1 MEGEREEGK
10 KGRGK
15 GEREGEWSSKK
26 QGLSPLDREGLCFL
40 YSRGYPG
47 SWPLHPREAGFAN
60 K

>member
-1 MEGEREEGK
+1 MEGEKEGGK
-10 KGRGK
+10 K
-15 GEREGEWSSKK
+15 GEREGEWSSIK
-26 QGLSPLDREGLCFL
+26 QSLNPSDREGLCFL